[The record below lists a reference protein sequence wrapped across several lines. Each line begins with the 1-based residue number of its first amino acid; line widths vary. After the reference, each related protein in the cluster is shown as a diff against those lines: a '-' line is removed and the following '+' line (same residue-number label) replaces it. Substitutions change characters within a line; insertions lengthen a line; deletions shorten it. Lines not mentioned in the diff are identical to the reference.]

1 MKFRTSFCNG
11 PVLRKDLT
19 RFAPL
24 WGCYTIV
31 LLLMLTVLIGLRTE
45 YIRCLNAADYVIS
58 MSVVNLIYAFLAAQM
73 LFGDLF
79 NNRMCNALHA
89 LPLKR
94 ECWFGTH
101 VTAALLFS
109 LVPNVALALI
119 AMPFLGQ
126 GWMIAVYWL
135 AAGTMQYIFFLGT
148 ALVSV
153 MLVGNRFAM
162 AAVYVLINFLSI
174 LFYWFAAT
182 IYEPLLYGVR
192 FTNDIFVRLSPAVQM
207 IRFHLLV
214 DVELLHNTVV
224 PDKDSVA
231 YVVYATNDGPFT
243 IGPGPGWGYLAICAG
258 IGIALAFLALHLYR
272 RRRLETAGDFI
283 AIRGLEPIFLVL
295 FTLAVG
301 AFFQL
306 FTELFGLGTQMLF
319 LAAGMVVGYFGGL
332 MLLKRTTRVFR
343 LKTLAGIAAIG
354 ILMAG
359 SIGLM
364 KLDAFGIVRKIP
376 EVAKVDSVVLSDSY
390 YIAFNSPGYT
400 LTEPDEI
407 EAIRELHQQVLD
419 GRHAS
424 EGEHDTALHL
434 VYTLTDGTT
443 IERYYSDIPVD
454 SAAGR
459 KLKELY
465 SAPEFVLGLTEDRFA
480 AVAKNITYC
489 WIGETALDIQEQ
501 TGYDWE
507 GLLHAI
513 AADCATGNMVQD
525 TSYHAGEYHLA
536 WLELSYELPNREA
549 DYLSVSVYEC
559 CENTIRWLEENGFHL
574 SYNSVLG

>member
-24 WGCYTIV
+24 WGCYSIF

-45 YIRCLNAADYVIS
+45 YIRCLNAADYVIA
-58 MSVVNLIYAFLAAQM
+58 MGIVNLIYAFLVVQM

-79 NNRMCNALHA
+79 NSRMCNALHA

-94 ECWFGTH
+94 ECWFTTH

-109 LVPNVALALI
+109 LAPNLVMALI

-126 GWMIAVYWL
+126 GWMNAVYWL
-135 AAGTMQYIFFLGT
+135 AAATMQYLFFLGT

-182 IYEPLLYGVR
+182 IYEPMLYGVR
-192 FTNDIFVRLSPAVQM
+192 FTNDIFIRLNPSTQM
-207 IRFHLLV
+207 IRFHNLV
-214 DVELLHNTVV
+214 DVDLLHNTVV
-224 PDKDSVA
+224 PDKGSVA
-231 YVVYATNDGPFT
+231 HVVYATNDGPFT

-258 IGIALAFLALHLYR
+258 VGIALAFLALHLYR
-272 RRRLETAGDFI
+272 RRKLEAAGDFL
-283 AIRGLEPIFLVL
+283 AIRTLEPIFLVL
-295 FTLAVG
+295 FTLGVG

-306 FTELFGLGTQMLF
+306 FTELFGLGTQMVF
-319 LAAGMVVGYFGGL
+319 LGAGMVVGYFGGL

-364 KLDAFGIVRKIP
+364 KIDAFGIVRKIP
-376 EVAKVDSVVLSDSY
+376 EVSKVDSVVLSDNY
-390 YIAFNSPGYT
+390 YIAFNSAVYT
-400 LTEPDEI
+400 LTEPGEI
-407 EAIRELHQQVLD
+407 EAIMELHQQVLD

-424 EGEHDTALHL
+424 EGEHCTDLHL

-443 IERYYSDIPVD
+443 VERYYPDIPVD
-454 SAAGR
+454 SAVGR
-459 KLKELY
+459 KLKDLY
-465 SAPEFVLGLTEDRFA
+465 SAPEFVLGLTEDQFEK
-480 AVAKNITYC
+480 VAKNITYC
-489 WIGETALDIQEQ
+489 WIGENALDHNKL
-501 TGYDWE
+501 GDYDWE
-507 GLLHAI
+507 GLLYAI
-513 AADCATGNMVQD
+513 AADCEAGNMVQD

-536 WLELSYELPNREA
+536 WLELSYELPNLDT

-559 CENTIRWLEENGFHL
+559 CENTIRWLEENGFHM
-574 SYNSVLG
+574 SYNSVMG